1 MLSRATLTPLL
12 GVMAAPPH
20 TPIVLHYTGYDEDR
34 GGIMS
39 VIGALAEAE
48 RFSCVLGVNRGFKAQ
63 RFGALPV
70 QEFTPLNGERLNL
83 STLWRARTVAR
94 EVRNWLA
101 DDTRRIFHGHSRAG
115 LAVALQLRAWGER
128 RVVATV
134 HCYGRHTWYYRRAA
148 RILDD
153 RLFWLSPAMMRYYKI
168 PLDLVD
174 PWTGCLP
181 GCVSERERPRAIS
194 ENTTALR
201 LGGIGTLTRW
211 KRWHVILEALDLLPV
226 GLRGQVV
233 FRHIGGTDGSADSKR
248 YAAEL
253 RRQTAER
260 GLTRFVEW
268 CGERPSSDDL
278 LAACDVLVVASKQE
292 PFSVS
297 ILEALASGVP
307 VVAANSGGAP
317 DIIDPPKNGVLFH
330 PNKPRDLVR
339 AIGDMMN
346 LIRRGAQVID
356 GYRMIRFRASTSA
369 AQHLQIYWDV
379 LSEQ

>member
-1 MLSRATLTPLL
+1 
-12 GVMAAPPH
+12 MAAPPH

-39 VIGALAEAE
+39 VIGALAETE
-48 RFSCVLGVNRGFKAQ
+48 RFHCVLGVNQGFKAR
-63 RFGALPV
+63 RFGNIPV
-70 QEFTPLNGERLNL
+70 QEFTPLSGERLNL

-94 EVRNWLA
+94 EVQNWLA
-101 DDTRRIFHGHSRAG
+101 DDTRRVFHGHSRAG
-115 LAVALQLRAWGER
+115 LAVALQLPAMGER
-128 RVVATV
+128 RVMATV

-148 RILDD
+148 RILRD
-153 RLFWLSPAMMRYYKI
+153 RLYWLSPAMMRYYKI
-168 PLDLVD
+168 PIDLVD

-181 GCVSERERPRAIS
+181 GCVSERVRPLPAA
-194 ENTTALR
+194 EETTALR

-211 KRWHVILEALDLLPV
+211 KQWHVIIEALDRLPI

-233 FRHIGGTDGSADSKR
+233 FRHIGGTDGTADSLR

-253 RRQTAER
+253 RRQVADR
-260 GLTRFVEW
+260 GLTPFVEW

-297 ILEALASGVP
+297 ILEALISGVP

-317 DIIDPPKNGVLFH
+317 DIIDPPRNGLLFE

-339 AIGDMMN
+339 AIGEMST
-346 LIRRGAQVID
+346 LIRNGVRVID
-356 GYRMIRFRASTSA
+356 SYRMFRFLASTSA
-369 AQHLQIYWDV
+369 EQHLRIYWDV
-379 LSEQ
+379 LADDE